1 MCIRDRDYLEIKKIL
16 KPKITLSP
24 LRMPSAVH
32 LENHESLQEIQVENV
47 LTNLGPVT
55 QFSFVFILIYHHFHQ
70 SIPPGVF
77 IAVT

>member
-1 MCIRDRDYLEIKKIL
+1 
-16 KPKITLSP
+16 
-24 LRMPSAVH
+24 MPSAVH

-55 QFSFVFILIYHHFHQ
+55 QFSFVFILTYHHFHQ